1 MGARG
6 PVPKRSSERE
16 RRNKPD
22 FEITTIETDG
32 DVLMP
37 ELGFDNP
44 HPIIEDLWASLGLS
58 AQHEYYEPSDWQ
70 FARFTLHFANQLLW
84 SSRPS
89 AQMFQGVTSALS
101 DLLVSEGSRRRL
113 RMEIE
118 RNQAKAE
125 IVDISELFRERM
137 GEA

>member
-37 ELGFDNP
+37 ELGLDNP
-44 HPIIEDLWASLGLS
+44 HPIIEDLWVSLGLS

-101 DLLVSEGSRRRL
+101 DLLVTEGSRRRL

-118 RNQAKAE
+118 RNQSKAE

>member
-37 ELGFDNP
+37 ELGIENP
-44 HPIIEDLWASLGLS
+44 HPIVSDLWDSLGMS
-58 AQHEYYEPSDWQ
+58 AQNEYYEPSDWQ
-70 FARFTLHFANQLLW
+70 YARFTLHFANQLLW
-84 SSRPS
+84 SARPS
-89 AQMFQGVTSALS
+89 AQMFQGITSALS

-118 RNQAKAE
+118 RNKSQAD
-125 IVDISELFRERM
+125 IVDLSELFKERM
-137 GEA
+137 ENA

>member
-22 FEITTIETDG
+22 YEITTVDIDG

-37 ELGFDNP
+37 ELGIENP
-44 HPIIEDLWASLGLS
+44 HPIVADLWDSLGMS
-58 AQHEYYEPSDWQ
+58 AQQQYYEPSDWQ

-84 SSRPS
+84 TSRPS

-118 RNQAKAE
+118 RNKASADV
-125 IVDISELFRERM
+125 VDISELFRERM
-137 GEA
+137 ENA

>member
-1 MGARG
+1 M
-6 PVPKRSSERE
+6 PKRSSERE

-22 FEITTIETDG
+22 YEITTVDIDG

-37 ELGFDNP
+37 ELGIENP
-44 HPIIEDLWASLGLS
+44 HPIVADLWDSLGMS
-58 AQHEYYEPSDWQ
+58 AQQQYYEPSDWQ

-84 SSRPS
+84 TSRPS

-118 RNQAKAE
+118 RNKASADV
-125 IVDISELFRERM
+125 VDISELFRERM
-137 GEA
+137 ENA

>member
-22 FEITTIETDG
+22 YEITTIDIDG
-32 DVLMP
+32 DVIMP
-37 ELGFDNP
+37 ELGIENP
-44 HPIIEDLWASLGLS
+44 HPIITDLWDSLGMS
-58 AQHEYYEPSDWQ
+58 AQQQYYEPSDWQ

-84 SSRPS
+84 NSRPS
-89 AQMFQGVTSALS
+89 AQMFQGITSALS

-118 RNQAKAE
+118 RNQSSAD
-125 IVDISELFRERM
+125 IVDISALFRERM
-137 GEA
+137 ENA

>member
-1 MGARG
+1 MAGRG

-22 FEITTIETDG
+22 MEITKIEASGTVDQ
-32 DVLMP
+32 P
-37 ELGFDNP
+37 ELGLADA
-44 HPIIEDLWASLGLS
+44 HPIIVDLWESMGES
-58 AQHEYYEPSDWQ
+58 AQSQYYEPTDWQ

-84 SSRPS
+84 NARPS

-101 DLLVSEGSRRRL
+101 DLLLSEGARRRL

-118 RNQAKAE
+118 RNKTSAAV
-125 IVDISELFRERM
+125 VDISEIFKERM
-137 GEA
+137 GEL